1 MPVHIKIVVSVIT
14 LIVGAMFLYFEN
26 RYGQFTVG
34 LIGAGLSVF
43 MVIAM
48 WLFREPG
55 RRT

>member
-1 MPVHIKIVVSVIT
+1 MPVHIKIIVSVIT

-26 RYGQFTVG
+26 RYGQVAVG

>member
-1 MPVHIKIVVSVIT
+1 MPVHIKIMVSIIT
-14 LIVGAMFLYFEN
+14 LIVGALFLYFEN
-26 RYGQFTVG
+26 RYGQFTIG

>member
-14 LIVGAMFLYFEN
+14 LIVGALFLYFEALD
-26 RYGQFTVG
+26 GQFSVG

-48 WLFREPG
+48 WMFREPG

>member
-14 LIVGAMFLYFEN
+14 LIIGALFLYFEA
-26 RYGQFTVG
+26 RYGQFAVG

>member
-26 RYGQFTVG
+26 RYGQFAVG

-55 RRT
+55 RRA

>member
-14 LIVGAMFLYFEN
+14 LIVGALFLYFEA
-26 RYGQFTVG
+26 RYDQFSVG

-48 WLFREPG
+48 WMFREPG

>member
-1 MPVHIKIVVSVIT
+1 MPVHIKIIVSVIT
-14 LIVGAMFLYFEN
+14 LIVGVLFLYFEA
-26 RYGQFTVG
+26 RHGQFSIG

>member
-1 MPVHIKIVVSVIT
+1 MPVHIKIIVSVIT

>member
-14 LIVGAMFLYFEN
+14 LIVGALFLYFEA
-26 RYGQFTVG
+26 RHGQFSIG

-48 WLFREPG
+48 WMFREPG

>member
-14 LIVGAMFLYFEN
+14 LIVGALFLYFEA
-26 RYGQFTVG
+26 RYGQFSVG

-48 WLFREPG
+48 WMFRAPG